1 MIAPLAPL
9 LLLALLLLFL
19 SPASASPK
27 RAAKKAAAAGA
38 LTGTV
43 IKLTDAN
50 FDRETAAGTPALL
63 FSVGAAWCPHCV
75 ALAPAL
81 DALARELAQAGQG
94 PRRRAEGEDDED
106 GDDDPAA
113 AAAAAG
119 AGKRSQSSSSSAEGG
134 GGGPVRVGRV
144 DGPSNRVLMMRL
156 GVKGFPSIYL
166 VRDGRAWVYRGR
178 GPRTAEALREFAL
191 EGWRAAEPLPWS
203 KSPVSPLGR
212 ALGVALSLPA
222 AAGAWFSSMREEGGW
237 SELQLI
243 ALAMAVPVV
252 AGAAV
257 ICALDAVHTRRA
269 RAAAAAAWR
278 HEHGE

>member
-9 LLLALLLLFL
+9 LLLALLLLA
-19 SPASASPK
+19 PASASPK

-38 LTGTV
+38 LTGMV

-94 PRRRAEGEDDED
+94 GRRRAEGEDDED
-106 GDDDPAA
+106 GDDPAA
-113 AAAAAG
+113 AVAAAAG
-119 AGKRSQSSSSSAEGG
+119 GKRSLSSSSAEG

-191 EGWRAAEPLPWS
+191 EGWRVAEPLPWS

-257 ICALDAVHTRRA
+257 ICALDGVHTRRA